1 MSSTA
6 KKKVN
11 PIKWLASY
19 VNEAKEEM
27 KKVTW
32 PSRKETMKYSV
43 IVIVLSLLIAGFFGG
58 LDWILNQGLEWLISL
73 TA

>member
-19 VNEAKEEM
+19 INESKEEM

-32 PSRKETMKYSV
+32 PSRKETMKYSM